1 VPSNRPTHSGNAAQ
15 DYVKKG
21 FGTLFFSVFAIMG
34 LAFTGVMIWSI
45 AQTLRP
51 YFWKAT
57 PCTILQSQ
65 RATDDLEKTSN
76 SGEPI
81 VIRYRYEAGGRA
93 FESTRLDKGIKKSID
108 SNEVERL
115 LFKYAADTNSICYV
129 NASNPEEAV
138 LRRGSL
144 WPALFIFLPLVFV
157 AVGVGGIIAVW
168 RGERLKQR
176 TVTRRQ
182 VNTLGTAG
190 KVFFFGIFTLVGGI
204 LGYFFVGRPLQT
216 YFAAKNWPETPCE
229 IVTSQVVQHSSG
241 KGGSTY
247 SIDIAYR
254 YEVRGR
260 ELSSTTYSIT
270 SLSGSSSAGRS
281 SKERVVAR
289 YPVGMKTV
297 CYVNPED
304 PTDTLLNRDLSP
316 WLLLGLIPG
325 IFLSVGLVGLGRVI
339 WPSLQRMR
347 ERSTM
352 PILPGASAIVPNA
365 PIGQAMVGPAVLNP
379 QHSPMGKFGAAVFF
393 ALFWNGITGVFV
405 WIAVNSFIEGN
416 PEWFLTVF
424 ITPFVLVGLLVL
436 LFVGST
442 FLNLFNPR
450 MQLAL
455 NSLAV
460 PLGGTLDASWSIRGS
475 SSRIEHLKL
484 TVEGREETSHGSGK
498 TRRTERKVF
507 VTLPL
512 ADTTDPQQIA
522 QGRASVAIPDAYKP
536 TQDEDYPKVIW
547 TVKAAGEIPR
557 YPDLEEEFEI
567 TVLAREVH

>member
-1 VPSNRPTHSGNAAQ
+1 VPLNRPTRSENAAQ

-21 FGTLFFSVFAIMG
+21 FGTLFFSVFAILG
-34 LAFTGVMIWSI
+34 LAFTGIMLWSI

-51 YFWKAT
+51 YFWKTT
-57 PCTILQSQ
+57 PCTILQSE
-65 RATDDLEKTSN
+65 RATDGLERTSN

-93 FESTRLDKGIKKSID
+93 YESTRLDKGIKRSID

-168 RGERLKQR
+168 RGEKWKQR
-176 TVTRRQ
+176 TMTRRQ
-182 VNTLGTAG
+182 ANALGSVG
-190 KVFFFGIFTLVGGI
+190 KVFFFGVFTLVGGI
-204 LGYFFVGRPLQT
+204 LGYFFIGRPLQT
-216 YFAAKNWPETPCE
+216 YFAAKDWPETPCE
-229 IVTSQVVQHSSG
+229 IVRSSVVPHAGS
-241 KGGSTY
+241 KGSSTY
-247 SIDIAYR
+247 SIDITYR

-260 ELSSTTYSIT
+260 ELQSSTYSIT

-281 SKERVVAR
+281 SKEKVVAR
-289 YPVGMKTV
+289 YPAGMKTV

-316 WLLLGLIPG
+316 WLLLGLIPA
-325 IFLSVGLVGLGRVI
+325 IFLSVGLVGLGSMIR
-339 WPSLQRMR
+339 PALRRMR

-352 PILPGASAIVPNA
+352 PILPGTSAIMPNA
-365 PIGQAMVGPAVLNP
+365 PIGQAMAGPVVLNP
-379 QHSPMGKFGAAVFF
+379 QHSPMAKFWAAVFF

-405 WIAVNSFIEGN
+405 WIAVMSFIDGK

-424 ITPFVLVGLLVL
+424 ITPFVLIGLVVL

-450 MQLAL
+450 MQLTL
-455 NSLAV
+455 NSPAV
-460 PLGGTLDASWSIRGS
+460 PLGGTLDATWLISGS

-512 ADTTDPQQIA
+512 AETNDPQQIA
-522 QGRASVAIPDAYKP
+522 RGRASVEIPEGHKP
-536 TQDEDYPKVIW
+536 SQDEDYPKVIW
-547 TVKAAGEIPR
+547 TVKAVGQIPR